1 MAIIPNGR
9 RLQQQPSS
17 NWSFRTFSIGFFTGL
32 VCFAA
37 MTFYISDLSIQHTTT
52 MTSSNKSNMNFLD
65 AMPQTTQQEQTPK
78 ITKKVI
84 GQNDNALAG
93 LSCDA
98 YGGPTNDK
106 AQEMVYWQDIPSDRY
121 DLKHASVL

>member
-1 MAIIPNGR
+1 
-9 RLQQQPSS
+9 
-17 NWSFRTFSIGFFTGL
+17 
-32 VCFAA
+32 
-37 MTFYISDLSIQHTTT
+37 
-52 MTSSNKSNMNFLD
+52 MNFLD
-65 AMPQTTQQEQTPK
+65 AMPQTTQQQQQTPM
-78 ITKKVI
+78 ITKNGS